1 MKNNRVVGKLATLFL
16 CFFLFGW
23 SDGIMIFVPIRGYS
37 ATMIPSVDCGVIIS
51 FCSLWLPD
59 ARNLY
64 MIYAD
69 CCPLMVSA
77 MVNWGYENIY
87 RVNPALSSLLR
98 GLSQSHL
105 SKITSNKKD
114 PEKIESLNQLCEIE
128 NSIIFK
134 SCFLSHRIIP
144 FLSASSL
151 AEAVK

>member
-69 CCPLMVSA
+69 CCPSDGFCNGKLGV
-77 MVNWGYENIY
+77 
-87 RVNPALSSLLR
+87 
-98 GLSQSHL
+98 
-105 SKITSNKKD
+105 
-114 PEKIESLNQLCEIE
+114 
-128 NSIIFK
+128 
-134 SCFLSHRIIP
+134 
-144 FLSASSL
+144 
-151 AEAVK
+151 

>member
-1 MKNNRVVGKLATLFL
+1 
-16 CFFLFGW
+16 
-23 SDGIMIFVPIRGYS
+23 MIFVPIRGYS

-114 PEKIESLNQLCEIE
+114 PEKTESLNQLCEIE

>member
-1 MKNNRVVGKLATLFL
+1 MGKLATLFYA
-16 CFFLFGW
+16 FFFAVGRMGLRYL
-23 SDGIMIFVPIRGYS
+23 SCIRGYGAIMVS
-37 ATMIPSVDCGVIIS
+37 SIDYGVIIS
-51 FCSLWLPD
+51 FCGLWLAD

-114 PEKIESLNQLCEIE
+114 PEKTESLNQLCEIE